1 MLFPGVL
8 MPETF
13 PGNQECLWLIFIIY
27 HQGSN
32 ISENLV
38 FQYPNQAD
46 IDKG

>member
-1 MLFPGVL
+1 MPFLGVL

-27 HQGSN
+27 YPGSN

-38 FQYPNQAD
+38 FHYPKQAD